1 MKSGSIDPLKSKWWK
16 VRETG
21 ARHFKQPQPFNS
33 IASEVL
39 IYVFC
44 SGTPGLPSITSADI
58 EASSLRVKWIAPADD
73 GGSPITAYRVVILQD
88 RNVTDPDTKELF
100 IEGLNSN
107 TNYTVKIHVRNHVF
121 EGNASS
127 KTFKTTCEGKASSCT
142 FLASVIHWHFLIY
155 RCFFQ
160 F

>member
-1 MKSGSIDPLKSKWWK
+1 ML
-16 VRETG
+16 ETG

-39 IYVFC
+39 IYIFF
-44 SGTPGLPSITSADI
+44 SGTPGLPSITSTAKDI
-58 EASSLRVKWIAPADD
+58 EASSLRVKWTAPAED

-88 RNVTDPDTKELF
+88 RNVTNPDTKELF

-107 TNYTVKIHVRNHVF
+107 TNYTVKIHARNYVF

-127 KTFKTTCEGKASSCT
+127 KTFKTTSEGKASSCT
-142 FLASVIHWHFLIY
+142 FLASVIHWYFLIV